1 VSWIFSFLLVCYA
14 GIRLA
19 LWTRGQWR
27 WLSLRHTL
35 PALPAEVEPPEHLS
49 PGLAL
54 MFGRSRRL
62 RIDLTHARRMLA
74 TVAATD
80 PDVPLGQVR
89 DARYRRALIESRT
102 LLRDWLRAS
111 EELDEYDAVAFS
123 DLGLTTSNLRELSEG
138 LHDYWRAV
146 ARARA
151 LETVPLEDLRTVQA
165 VLDRAELE
173 LIAIEAGLARIADDP
188 YRDRFVGEQAL
199 VLH

>member
-14 GIRLA
+14 GIRLV

-35 PALPAEVEPPEHLS
+35 PAPPMEVGPPEHLS
-49 PGLAL
+49 SGLAL
-54 MFGRSRRL
+54 MFGRCRRL
-62 RIDLTHARRMLA
+62 RIDLTEARRMLA

-102 LLRDWLRAS
+102 LLRDWLRES
-111 EELDEYDAVAFS
+111 EGLDEHDARAFA
-123 DLGLTTSNLRELSEG
+123 DLGLSTGNLRELHDG
-138 LHDYWRAV
+138 LHDYWRAI

-165 VLDRAELE
+165 VLERAELE
-173 LIAIEAGLARIADDP
+173 LVAIEAGLARVSDDP
-188 YRDRFVGEQAL
+188 YRDRFVGDQAL